1 MNKSLFSV
9 GALVA
14 GCFTLTACSGG
25 SEGNSEQN
33 VGVLANRTL
42 CLQAPNSSIGAMFI
56 RVGDRISGN
65 VCHARFSFG
74 SRGGASSDGTVVI
87 EKSAKGERGWESCD
101 FTFHLNETE
110 ISEEVEFKGFFGA
123 YMDFSSSSSNNSD
136 DSEGSGNNNNSNSDS
151 SSSSSSSG
159 SIDSDSYIIAVEE
172 TMVKMKF
179 TGSDIGEF
187 TMEPTTV
194 YMDDSQEPIQTYV
207 IKGRFYFE

>member
-1 MNKSLFSV
+1 MNKTLFSV
-9 GALVA
+9 GALIA
-14 GCFTLTACSGG
+14 GCFTLTSCSGG

-42 CLQAPNSSIGAMFI
+42 CLQAPNSSVGAMFI

-65 VCHARFSFG
+65 VCRASFSFG

-87 EKSAKGERGWESCD
+87 EKSSKGDKGWDSCD
-101 FTFHLNETE
+101 FTFHLNEME

-123 YMDFSSSSSNNSD
+123 YMEFTSSSSNSNDSD
-136 DSEGSGNNNNSNSDS
+136 DSDSDS
-151 SSSSSSSG
+151 DSSSSSSSG
-159 SIDSDSYIIAVEE
+159 SIDADSYIISVEE

-194 YMDDSQEPIQTYV
+194 YLDDSQEPIQTYV
-207 IKGRFYFE
+207 IKGRFYFES

>member
-42 CLQAPNSSIGAMFI
+42 CLQAPNSAIGSMYI

-65 VCHARFSFG
+65 VCRARFSFG

-87 EKSAKGERGWESCD
+87 EKSTKGDKGWESCD
-101 FTFHLNETE
+101 FTFHLNEVE

-123 YMDFSSSSSNNSD
+123 YMDFSSTSSSNSD
-136 DSEGSGNNNNSNSDS
+136 GSDS
-151 SSSSSSSG
+151 SGDNDNTDGSSSSSSSG

-179 TGSDIGEF
+179 SDSDTGEY

-207 IKGRFYFE
+207 IKGPFYFE

>member
-9 GALVA
+9 GALIA

-25 SEGNSEQN
+25 SEGDSEQN

-42 CLQAPNSSIGAMFI
+42 CLQAPNSSVGSMFV

-65 VCHARFSFG
+65 VCRARFSFG
-74 SRGGASSDGTVVI
+74 SRAGASSDGTVVI
-87 EKSAKGERGWESCD
+87 EKSTKGDKGWESCD
-101 FTFHLNETE
+101 FTFHLNEME

-123 YMDFSSSSSNNSD
+123 YLDFSSSSSNNSN
-136 DSEGSGNNNNSNSDS
+136 DSDGSGNNNNNNGDN

-207 IKGRFYFE
+207 IQGRFYFE

>member
-1 MNKSLFSV
+1 MNKTLFSV
-9 GALVA
+9 GALIA
-14 GCFTLTACSGG
+14 GCFTLTSCSGG
-25 SEGNSEQN
+25 SEGNTEQN

-42 CLQAPNSSIGAMFI
+42 CLQAPNSSVGAMFI

-65 VCHARFSFG
+65 VCRARFSFG
-74 SRGGASSDGTVVI
+74 SRSGASSEGTVVI
-87 EKSAKGERGWESCD
+87 EKSAKGDKGWESCD
-101 FTFHLNETE
+101 FTFHLNEME

-123 YMDFSSSSSNNSD
+123 YMEFTSSSSSSNDSD
-136 DSEGSGNNNNSNSDS
+136 DSGSNNNSDSS

-159 SIDSDSYIIAVEE
+159 SIDADSYIISVEE

-194 YMDDSQEPIQTYV
+194 YLDDSEEPVQTYV
-207 IKGRFYFE
+207 IQGRFYFES

>member
-1 MNKSLFSV
+1 MNKTLFSV
-9 GALVA
+9 GALIA
-14 GCFTLTACSGG
+14 GCFTLTSCSGG
-25 SEGNSEQN
+25 SEGNTEQN

-42 CLQAPNSSIGAMFI
+42 CLQAPNSSVGAMFI

-65 VCHARFSFG
+65 VCRARFSFG
-74 SRGGASSDGTVVI
+74 SRSGASSEGTVVI
-87 EKSAKGERGWESCD
+87 EKSAKGDKGWESCD
-101 FTFHLNETE
+101 FTFHLNEME

-123 YMDFSSSSSNNSD
+123 YMEFTSSSSSSNDSD
-136 DSEGSGNNNNSNSDS
+136 DSGSNNNSDSS

-159 SIDSDSYIIAVEE
+159 SIDADSYIISVEE

-194 YMDDSQEPIQTYV
+194 YLDDSEEPVQTYV
-207 IKGRFYFE
+207 IKGRFYFES